1 MVTKCHSQCV
11 TTTATASHP
20 RICPQLTVA
29 NRTGAPSDH
38 RTHQDRRSR
47 ARSWPGT
54 GAQHP
59 TWGPAMGKSTRRPVA
74 PPRLA
79 RRRVFT
85 SGLIGGR
92 ATPLVHLVPLPMW
105 QERHPRS
112 WPPSVRVSLP
122 PQHFREPSG
131 PTNVRTAAA
140 ACGRTAGWCSP
151 FPCGSL
157 ATWSCW
163 VRLLRSSTTEPGES
177 SVRRL
182 ERPERRRGQRRQ
194 NRRPQSRPAPVAPA
208 DATTVRCP
216 GESP

>member
-1 MVTKCHSQCV
+1 MPFTVRDHDRDCV
-11 TTTATASHP
+11 TP
-20 RICPQLTVA
+20 PDL
-29 NRTGAPSDH
+29 
-38 RTHQDRRSR
+38 
-47 ARSWPGT
+47 
-54 GAQHP
+54 
-59 TWGPAMGKSTRRPVA
+59 PAVDGCEQNRRPERSPDSPGPKIEGSLVA
-74 PPRLA
+74 GDRSPAPNLGPCDGQIDPPSCRPPRLA